1 MKIEYEKKFL
11 KELSKLKDKNIQ
23 EEVEKFVFDKLPLFI
38 SLSDAQKIEKMSGY
52 KEYYKIRFG
61 NYRVGI
67 KKENETI
74 IIKTIKHRREIYKFF
89 P

>member
-11 KELSKLKDKNIQ
+11 KELVKLKDKNIQ
-23 EEVEKFVFDKLPLFI
+23 EEVEKFVFDKLPLFN

-52 KEYYKIRFG
+52 KEYYKVRFG
-61 NYRVGI
+61 NYRIGI

>member
-1 MKIEYEKKFL
+1 MKIEYEKRFL
-11 KELSKLKDKNIQ
+11 KELFKLQDKQIK
-23 EEVEKFVFDKLPLFI
+23 EMVEKFVFNELPLFN
-38 SLSDAQKIEKMSGY
+38 SLRDAQKIEKMSGY
-52 KEYYKIRFG
+52 KEYYKVRFG
-61 NYRVGI
+61 NYRIGI